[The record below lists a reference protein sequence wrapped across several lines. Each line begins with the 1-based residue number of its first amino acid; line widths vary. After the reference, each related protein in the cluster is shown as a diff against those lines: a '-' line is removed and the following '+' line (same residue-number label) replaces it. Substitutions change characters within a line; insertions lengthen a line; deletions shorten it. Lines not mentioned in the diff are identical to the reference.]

1 MRPGY
6 DNPLYKHR
14 PLTAIRRAAAIA
26 ICAISLCGCDI
37 PYLAH
42 SACSEIHL
50 LWNRRPISAVLAK
63 SDISNSARSKLEMV
77 LQVRHF
83 AADNLGLNVGGA
95 YDTVTQV
102 DRSTVT
108 WVLMAAEPD
117 QLSPYTWYFPIVGS
131 VPYKG
136 YFNKPA
142 AQAAAASLE
151 ARGLD
156 TLIRSAVAF
165 SSLGYFNDPLLSNL
179 LGLGHVV
186 LAGVIIHELFHR
198 TYFLASDAMFD
209 ESAANYVGSRGAMA
223 FFDHLKG
230 PRSEEA
236 AAARSV
242 LASDMKFGKFLEREE
257 GKLDALYYS
266 GRPRAEILKR
276 RTALFHQIQSDYT
289 RLKPELSG
297 MDRFDLDKVKLNN
310 AVLINYHLYFHNLD
324 DFAALDAIH
333 QCDLRATIEAIIS
346 LAKGNPE
353 DPFGAIRKAVAS
365 VHQPPQI
372 DCVNGPT
379 GAPPE
384 TQPAP
389 P

>member
-1 MRPGY
+1 M
-6 DNPLYKHR
+6 
-14 PLTAIRRAAAIA
+14 
-26 ICAISLCGCDI
+26 SLCGCDI
-37 PYLAH
+37 AYLAH
-42 SACSEIHL
+42 GACSEIHL
-50 LWNRRPISAVLAK
+50 LWNRRPISAVLDK
-63 SDISNSARSKLEMV
+63 SDISNSVRSKLEMV

-198 TYFLASDAMFD
+198 TYFLAGDAMFD

-230 PRSEEA
+230 PKSEEA

-257 GKLDALYYS
+257 GKLEALYYS

-276 RTALFHQIQSDYT
+276 RTAVFHEIQADYT
-289 RLKPELSG
+289 KLKPELSG

-310 AVLINYHLYFHNLD
+310 AVLINYQLYFHNLD

-346 LAKGNPE
+346 LAKGSPE
-353 DPFGAIRKAVAS
+353 DPFGAIRNAVKS
-365 VHQPPQI
+365 VPQRPQI

-384 TQPAP
+384 TP
-389 P
+389 PTPS